1 MAQEVPWSLLAGV
14 RAYALP
20 FYQEPHRAYH
30 TAVHV
35 RELLLGLGRRGVLS
49 PALALA
55 VWGHDLV
62 YEPGAT
68 DNEQRSAELFDAW
81 LASRGAP
88 DDLREQVR
96 DLILVTRHVAPAFTH
111 EEALLVDADLSI
123 LGASPEAFGVYDAA
137 IRREY
142 AHVPECRYRHGRLAV
157 LRGFLERETLYLTP
171 EYADLDAPA
180 RRNLRAA
187 IAALENSR

>member
-1 MAQEVPWSLLAGV
+1 MTQSGPWFLLAGV

-20 FYQEPHRAYH
+20 FYQEPQRAYH
-30 TAVHV
+30 TATHV
-35 RELLLGLGRRGVLS
+35 RELLLGLGQRGVLS

-62 YEPGAT
+62 YEPSAT
-68 DNEQRSAELFDAW
+68 DNEQRSADLFDIW

-88 DDLREQVR
+88 DTLREQVR

-123 LGASPEAFGVYDAA
+123 LGASPERFAAYHAA
-137 IRREY
+137 IRQEY

-171 EYADLDAPA
+171 EYADLDAQA

-187 IAALENSR
+187 IETLESSR